1 MDPAILGVAIGLSV
15 LITIGGLRY
24 LCIKG
29 EQTELNYTT
38 NPLLIRKHSKVKTL
52 FV

>member
-1 MDPAILGVAIGLSV
+1 MDQTILGIVIGISS

-24 LCIKG
+24 LCIRG
-29 EQTELNYTT
+29 SQAEIHTM
-38 NPLLIRKHSKVKTL
+38 NPLLVRKHAKVKTL